1 MRIASVTISAVTLLA
16 AIWLPTPALAQS
28 PGNFSTLSTAGT
40 ATLNGDVLMC
50 SGHPWLDVRCPGN
63 AGGAVGDGAHDDT
76 AAIQAAVNT
85 GVANNWPVH
94 IPSGTYKITSR
105 VTVDYAG

>member
-1 MRIASVTISAVTLLA
+1 
-16 AIWLPTPALAQS
+16 
-28 PGNFSTLSTAGT
+28 
-40 ATLNGDVLMC
+40 MC
-50 SGHPWLDVRCPGN
+50 SGRPWLDVKCPAN

-94 IPSGTYKITSR
+94 IPAGTYKITSR
-105 VTVDYAG
+105 LAIDYAGQSAKAFA